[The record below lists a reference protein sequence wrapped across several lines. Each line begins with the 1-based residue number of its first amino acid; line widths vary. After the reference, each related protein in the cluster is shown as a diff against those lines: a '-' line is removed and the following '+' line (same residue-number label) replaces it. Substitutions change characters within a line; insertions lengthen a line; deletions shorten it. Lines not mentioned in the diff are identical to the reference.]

1 MKVEAINLQP
11 REMAQIGQ
19 DSTSVGLGGGLHRE
33 HEECSRRQ
41 ASTTGE
47 VERANPAAEP
57 PSAPFDR
64 SKSSTARVR
73 IRPSLPSSAHMLVLW
88 ASGYS

>member
-11 REMAQIGQ
+11 IEMAQIGQ
-19 DSTSVGLGGGLHRE
+19 HIRRGGGGWVASRA
-33 HEECSRRQ
+33 SRRQ

-73 IRPSLPSSAHMLVLW
+73 IRPSLPSSAHMLVLR

>member
-11 REMAQIGQ
+11 RQMAQIGQ
-19 DSTSVGLGGGLHRE
+19 DSTSIGLGGLHRE
-33 HEECSRRQ
+33 HEGRSRRQ

-47 VERANPAAEP
+47 VEMVNPAAEP

-64 SKSSTARVR
+64 SKSSTE
-73 IRPSLPSSAHMLVLW
+73 
-88 ASGYS
+88 SGLDPHSHYQPIC